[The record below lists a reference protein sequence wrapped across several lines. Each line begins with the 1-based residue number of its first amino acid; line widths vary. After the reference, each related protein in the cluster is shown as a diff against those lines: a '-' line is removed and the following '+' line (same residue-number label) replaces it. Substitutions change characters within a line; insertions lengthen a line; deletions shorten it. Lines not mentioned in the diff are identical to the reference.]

1 MEYVILGWPPDA
13 PTLRL
18 DHRRFAYA
26 GKFVMSTT
34 GKAVVR
40 GTEWEDEAG
49 GDETDGDET
58 DGDETGDTERRRESD
73 GRPTAA
79 PDGPACDTDIG
90 AAVAFNADRT
100 DDRRLRL
107 RYITVRSDL
116 KGQRIGPRLA
126 AFVVARAERQ
136 GYTRVAIAV
145 NNPFAYEAMYRAGF
159 EWTGRESG
167 IAENARRALSTAT
180 GRTRTRTVPGWID
193 TGTVTS
199 ATPRRRSSPIGWVP
213 PRRRRL
219 RIRAD
224 PTRTIRTLNS
234 GGDPRGRNG
243 KRGSPK
249 PGGHRGR

>member
-1 MEYVILGWPPDA
+1 MEFALLGWPPDG

-40 GTEWEDEAG
+40 RVERGDEA
-49 GDETDGDET
+49 
-58 DGDETGDTERRRESD
+58 DGDETGDGETSDGETVDTGQRRESD
-73 GRPTAA
+73 EGPPSAADGTAY
-79 PDGPACDTDIG
+79 DTEVL

-116 KGQRIGPRLA
+116 KGEEVGPRLA
-126 AFVVARAERQ
+126 AFVAARAETQ
-136 GYTRVAIAV
+136 GYRRVAIAV

-167 IAENARRALSTAT
+167 VAELVLERPAGALADDGAEPDPDTYRAGLERYRDRDLGDPEASFLA
-180 GRTRTRTVPGWID
+180 D
-193 TGTVTS
+193 
-199 ATPRRRSSPIGWVP
+199 
-213 PRRRRL
+213 
-219 RIRAD
+219 RAD
-224 PTRTIRTLNS
+224 AHPPAPV
-234 GGDPRGRNG
+234 GDPDGADPDN
-243 KRGSPK
+243 PDA
-249 PGGHRGR
+249 

>member
-1 MEYVILGWPPDA
+1 MEYVILGWPPDG

-167 IAENARRALSTAT
+167 IAELVLERPAGTLDGDRPDPDPYRAGLDRYRDRDLGDPEASFLSDRVGASPPAT
-180 GRTRTRTVPGWID
+180 
-193 TGTVTS
+193 
-199 ATPRRRSSPIGWVP
+199 
-213 PRRRRL
+213 L
-219 RIRAD
+219 AD
-224 PTRTIRTLNS
+224 P
-234 GGDPRGRNG
+234 GGSDPDN
-243 KRGSPK
+243 PD
-249 PGGHRGR
+249 P